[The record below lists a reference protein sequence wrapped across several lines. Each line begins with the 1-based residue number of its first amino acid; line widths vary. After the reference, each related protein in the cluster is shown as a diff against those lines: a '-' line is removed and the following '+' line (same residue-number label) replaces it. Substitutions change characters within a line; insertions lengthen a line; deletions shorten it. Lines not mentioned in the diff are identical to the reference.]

1 MSQSRVTLS
10 AQVDSDT
17 DLASQFEQ
25 YQQSNAMTSKSEAVR
40 HLVRAGLEQELEHE
54 DGADDPGSTASGSQ
68 TADADS
74 TASPAT
80 VNVVSGNEAIL
91 LGVAF
96 LIGSDGIL
104 ASLQSVAG
112 AAGGTLLFAALGLGI
127 VLSMLPT
134 LIRHLQHLMRSY
146 SGGDDASDRG
156 MGAD

>member
-1 MSQSRVTLS
+1 MSRDLVTISARVDEGS
-10 AQVDSDT
+10 
-17 DLASQFEQ
+17 DLAQEFEQ
-25 YQQSNAMTSKSEAVR
+25 FQAQNSMTSKSEAVR
-40 HLVRAGLEQELEHE
+40 HLLRSGLERELKQP
-54 DGADDPGSTASGSQ
+54 DDADAPDSTASGSQ
-68 TADADS
+68 AADTGS
-74 TASPAT
+74 TASGTT
-80 VNVVSGNEAIL
+80 VNVVSGNEAVL

-104 ASLQSVAG
+104 GALQSVAG

-146 SGGDDASDRG
+146 SGGDDASDRA